1 MAGKEKF
8 DINSQVD
15 KDVTL
20 LSASDAN
27 NGLNQSLL
35 RSSEPAAEEG
45 ISEKVGGNILQR
57 YLDGAKINHQV

>member
-15 KDVTL
+15 
-20 LSASDAN
+20 N
-27 NGLNQSLL
+27 NGLDQSLL